1 MNAFYAKKRT
11 GFIALMIALVMLVSV
26 FSAACNKGDQGDQG
40 NQGGTP
46 KQADLAQVYDKLTAS
61 GKLPALTKV
70 PERDLFEVY
79 GIDKDKIK
87 QWAFGLSE
95 NYAVNAGEVA
105 LFEVNDEAYAET
117 LQQKLQNHLDQTKRV
132 AKDYSDP
139 HQSEKLDPVEVKRVG
154 NYVYLVVGEDY
165 SALMQILKDNIG

>member
-26 FSAACNKGDQGDQG
+26 FSAACNNGEQG
-40 NQGGTP
+40 NQGSTP
-46 KQADLAQVYDKLTAS
+46 KQADLAEVYGKLVES

-70 PERDLFEVY
+70 PERDLSEVY

-105 LFEVNDEAYAET
+105 LFEVNDEAYAAT
-117 LQQKLQNHLDQTKRV
+117 LQEKLQNHLDQTKRV

-139 HQSEKLDPVEVKRVG
+139 HQSEKLEPVEVKRVG
-154 NYVYLVVGEDY
+154 NFVYLVVGEDY